1 MGAPDGLEVEESV
14 PQAAPLQPDPER
26 FQVTPL
32 FCGSFATVAVMVCA
46 CPAST
51 ACVCGEMLTVIAG
64 RVTVI
69 MTLADLVGSAMEVA
83 VSVTVIG
90 FESGAGAAYVI
101 GTPETLDVLE
111 SVPQVAPLHP
121 APESVQLTPLFCTS
135 FWIVAV
141 KLCELCELSASNVAV
156 DGATLTLNVT
166 GAAMTVIVATE
177 TFVPSDTAVAVRL
190 TVDGFGG
197 DAGAL

>member
-1 MGAPDGLEVEESV
+1 
-14 PQAAPLQPDPER
+14 
-26 FQVTPL
+26 
-32 FCGSFATVAVMVCA
+32 
-46 CPAST
+46 
-51 ACVCGEMLTVIAG
+51 MLTVIAG

-69 MTLADLVGSAMEVA
+69 ITLADFVGSAMEVA
-83 VSVTVIG
+83 LSVTVIG
-90 FESGAGAAYVI
+90 FESGTGAAYVI
-101 GTPETLDVLE
+101 GTPETLDVPE
-111 SVPQVAPLHP
+111 SVPQLAPLHP

-197 DAGAL
+197 DAGAV